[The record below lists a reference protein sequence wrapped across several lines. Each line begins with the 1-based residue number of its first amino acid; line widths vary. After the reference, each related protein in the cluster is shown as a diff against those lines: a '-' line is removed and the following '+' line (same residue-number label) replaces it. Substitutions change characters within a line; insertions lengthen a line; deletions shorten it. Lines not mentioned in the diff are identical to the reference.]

1 MQLFCHECKQGCC
14 SETGV
19 HPRASILLSVI
30 TPLTVAV
37 RVQRGTF
44 AVKTPLIKFVVV
56 KVPRCIPA
64 GPQLHIIVT
73 GCGIPRQ
80 YLNFRVIYG
89 RGAAVLSLV
98 KFCGHSPDYLTG
110 RQVAK
115 ASLRDRL
122 YRHKLFHVLREL
134 LPTRKLF
141 QIKQRPV

>member
-1 MQLFCHECKQGCC
+1 MIFLFLKLFYSIAKEAVKSEACTFYFVQLFCHECKQGCC

-98 KFCGHSPDYLTG
+98 KFCGVIP
-110 RQVAK
+110 
-115 ASLRDRL
+115 
-122 YRHKLFHVLREL
+122 
-134 LPTRKLF
+134 
-141 QIKQRPV
+141 QIT